1 MLVSS
6 SNTSIFIR
14 VYLSLCIIVKV
25 LLLLIY
31 VLRGAFVDLLDVKS
45 GEMDFV
51 VVFVI
56 IPSMRGPQRA
66 LAGNGEGAGT

>member
-1 MLVSS
+1 MPVSS
-6 SNTSIFIR
+6 TNTSIFIR

-31 VLRGAFVDLLDVKS
+31 VLRGAFIDLLDLKS

-66 LAGNGEGAGT
+66 LAGNGEEAGT